1 MKKDKRNPK
10 KTCQGVSRR
19 GFLAGVGTAV
29 VSSAVIGTGA
39 QSAEAQI
46 LRVSRQEE
54 LQDIAI
60 TVNGVKYQVSVEPR
74 WTLAEVLRDH
84 LGLTGTKIG
93 CNAGECGACT
103 VLLDGKPVNA
113 CLVLAAT
120 AQDREI
126 LTIEGLARNG
136 KLHPLQEA
144 FVKEGAVQCGFCTPG
159 ILMSLKALLDSNPAP
174 TLEEIKIAM
183 AGNLCRCTGY
193 SKMFKAVESLDRG
206 T

>member
-1 MKKDKRNPK
+1 MKIPVTLK
-10 KTCQGVSRR
+10 
-19 GFLAGVGTAV
+19 
-29 VSSAVIGTGA
+29 
-39 QSAEAQI
+39 
-46 LRVSRQEE
+46 
-54 LQDIAI
+54 
-60 TVNGVKYQVSVEPR
+60 VNGETYDLIIAPYR
-74 WTLAEVLRDH
+74 TLLDVLREEIH
-84 LGLTGTKIG
+84 LTGSKKG
-93 CNAGECGACT
+93 CDVGDCGACT

-144 FVKEGAVQCGFCTPG
+144 FVREGAVQCGFCTPG
-159 ILMSLKALLDSNPAP
+159 ILMSLKALLDRNATP

-183 AGNLCRCTGY
+183 AGNLCRCTVY

>member
-1 MKKDKRNPK
+1 MKIPVTLK
-10 KTCQGVSRR
+10 
-19 GFLAGVGTAV
+19 
-29 VSSAVIGTGA
+29 
-39 QSAEAQI
+39 
-46 LRVSRQEE
+46 
-54 LQDIAI
+54 
-60 TVNGVKYQVSVEPR
+60 VNGETYDLIIAPYR
-74 WTLAEVLRDH
+74 TLLDVLREEIH
-84 LGLTGTKIG
+84 LTGSKKG
-93 CNAGECGACT
+93 CDAGDCGACT

-144 FVKEGAVQCGFCTPG
+144 FVREGAVQCGFCTPG
-159 ILMSLKALLDSNPAP
+159 ILMSLKALLDRNPAP

-193 SKMFKAVESLDRG
+193 SKMFKAVESLDRSP
-206 T
+206 